1 MSDRVASGA
10 RPATSAS
17 PGARKGPGR
26 WGGLAMLLA
35 AYTLSTMGSMVT
47 TIAVPWLVLT
57 TTGSAT
63 KMGVVAAATTLP
75 FLFTSVFATP
85 AADRLGTQATV
96 VLTSFGGALSL
107 VVIAAVPGINFGLL
121 LAMVAVGGG
130 LNGVGGRAQHVLLRP
145 MGELAGT
152 PMIRVTAIY
161 DGLTN
166 AAMLIGAPI
175 GGVLIYVFGAQGA
188 VWVDAAAMA
197 ACGLIVAIL
206 IRPPKDSLPDTGV
219 AANERYVAA
228 LAEGFRH
235 LWADQLLFGM
245 LLLVTLTN
253 VFSVANSAVFVP
265 LWVSNVYGAAPAIG
279 VILGAYSVGIV
290 LGNIAFTV
298 VAPRLPQYLT
308 FIVSMA
314 LCTAP
319 RQLVLGLTH
328 HLWLVV
334 AITFLSGVA
343 MASVR
348 PILGGMLYARVPVQL
363 QNRVFGLVA
372 AVSRAG
378 LAVGGILAGWLVVG
392 LGLNQA
398 ILISGGACLLVTMV
412 PLLRYRHSVHGR
424 LLDTD
429 TDAANDDKRASGADP
444 ATESH

>member
-1 MSDRVASGA
+1 
-10 RPATSAS
+10 
-17 PGARKGPGR
+17 
-26 WGGLAMLLA
+26 
-35 AYTLSTMGSMVT
+35 
-47 TIAVPWLVLT
+47 
-57 TTGSAT
+57 
-63 KMGVVAAATTLP
+63 
-75 FLFTSVFATP
+75 
-85 AADRLGTQATV
+85 
-96 VLTSFGGALSL
+96 
-107 VVIAAVPGINFGLL
+107 
-121 LAMVAVGGG
+121 
-130 LNGVGGRAQHVLLRP
+130 
-145 MGELAGT
+145 
-152 PMIRVTAIY
+152 
-161 DGLTN
+161 
-166 AAMLIGAPI
+166 
-175 GGVLIYVFGAQGA
+175 
-188 VWVDAAAMA
+188 
-197 ACGLIVAIL
+197 
-206 IRPPKDSLPDTGV
+206 
-219 AANERYVAA
+219 
-228 LAEGFRH
+228 
-235 LWADQLLFGM
+235 
-245 LLLVTLTN
+245 
-253 VFSVANSAVFVP
+253 